1 MTPPIDSGLVLV
13 THPIFVHFAI
23 ALTITAVLLD
33 ALGMWQDREM
43 WQQAG
48 RLNLS
53 LGVGGL
59 ALAVVS
65 GWFENQLP
73 RVEGPFEDRV
83 RELLTYHE
91 YLGFGLLGL
100 FVFLLIWRW
109 WIQGPIPISFLILA
123 LLGVMGIVA
132 QGYLGGEIV
141 YRYGVRVKAV
151 EVLGAGWEQSAIGF
165 PGGRPVPHTWYEQ
178 APTVAGEA

>member
-1 MTPPIDSGLVLV
+1 MATPIDSGLVLV
-13 THPIFVHFAI
+13 IHPIFVHFAI
-23 ALTITAVLLD
+23 AMTVVAVVLD
-33 ALGMWQDREM
+33 AVGRWQDRVT

-65 GWFENQLP
+65 GWFENRLP
-73 RVEGPFEDRV
+73 RVPGPFAAQAGQ
-83 RELLTYHE
+83 LLAYHE

-100 FVFLLIWRW
+100 FAFLLIWRW
-109 WIQGPIPISFLILA
+109 RVQGQVPISFLVLA
-123 LLGVMGIVA
+123 LLGVIGLAA

-141 YRYGVRVKAV
+141 YRYGVGVKAV
-151 EVLGAGWEQSAIGF
+151 EILGAGGERSAVSF
-165 PGGRPVPHTWYEQ
+165 PEAGQDPPC
-178 APTVAGEA
+178 VAA